1 MENRLKNKKDIEL
14 FIIEHKNSK
23 KRTILNCGGNLF
35 FVLLPSG
42 TCYFISRQK
51 VNGKDITKTLGH
63 YPDISIP
70 EAREKIKKI
79 KIALKAEKELK
90 QESYAPTFGSYSQ
103 EWLAFFNVKENGNG
117 FHKNNKRF
125 LSVRGLLR
133 VLADLNDY
141 PLDKITPVVVDK
153 HLSKSDKTQVTKYNA
168 IRILNQC
175 LNSAVVDGLI
185 ETNPCANMLN
195 VNGLISRKY
204 KKPKVIGYAWA
215 PAEELKEKYFDKLRT
230 QIAQIKVFIAIQA
243 LTCLRGGSV
252 AALEWSWIDF
262 DKKIITIPE
271 EFMKMSREFCVPLTT
286 FMESLLKKWQK
297 HCKIEHIE
305 SKYVFVSKTKIGE
318 PLRLAAVQVALTSVL
333 NGEVTMH
340 GMRKS
345 ARTWM
350 ASIGV
355 PEVIAEYAL
364 SHIPKNKIVNIYN
377 KHDYLK
383 ERMPVMRLWNYYL
396 YSQMPEEF
404 KKLFG
409 DLPDEYLN
417 KCRKDLEDQQA
428 RIAIFNGIEDI

>member
-1 MENRLKNKKDIEL
+1 
-14 FIIEHKNSK
+14 
-23 KRTILNCGGNLF
+23 
-35 FVLLPSG
+35 
-42 TCYFISRQK
+42 
-51 VNGKDITKTLGH
+51 
-63 YPDISIP
+63 
-70 EAREKIKKI
+70 
-79 KIALKAEKELK
+79 
-90 QESYAPTFGSYSQ
+90 
-103 EWLAFFNVKENGNG
+103 
-117 FHKNNKRF
+117 
-125 LSVRGLLR
+125 
-133 VLADLNDY
+133 
-141 PLDKITPVVVDK
+141 
-153 HLSKSDKTQVTKYNA
+153 
-168 IRILNQC
+168 
-175 LNSAVVDGLI
+175 
-185 ETNPCANMLN
+185 
-195 VNGLISRKY
+195 
-204 KKPKVIGYAWA
+204 
-215 PAEELKEKYFDKLRT
+215 
-230 QIAQIKVFIAIQA
+230 
-243 LTCLRGGSV
+243 
-252 AALEWSWIDF
+252 
-262 DKKIITIPE
+262 
-271 EFMKMSREFCVPLTT
+271 
-286 FMESLLKKWQK
+286 MESLLKKWQK
-297 HCKIEHIE
+297 HCKIERIE

-428 RIAIFNGIEDI
+428 RIAIFNGLEDI